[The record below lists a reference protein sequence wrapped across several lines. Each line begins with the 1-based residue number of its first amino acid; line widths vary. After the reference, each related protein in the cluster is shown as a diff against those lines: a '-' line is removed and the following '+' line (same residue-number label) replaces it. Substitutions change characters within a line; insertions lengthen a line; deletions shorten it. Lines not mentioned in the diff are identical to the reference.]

1 MKVCLKR
8 IAHCEGT
15 PAKYNMIFN
24 CCSRAEAQRIRNT
37 LPVCMTDSD
46 NDIIVNVIVKF
57 GRAVISPFGCES
69 FGPISLSNLRP
80 VKTSEGCKPK
90 KFCVIVTSNNP
101 RTSQILCRFPKIFIC
116 DEDKTIKITFVFNK
130 KRSCRFCSSR
140 NCRSNNR
147 FRSNNGCRVGRRCGC
162 GCGLE
167 WLLLLFLF

>member
-8 IAHCEGT
+8 IAHCEST

-24 CCSRAEAQRIRNT
+24 CCSRAEAQRVRNT

-46 NDIIVNVIVKF
+46 NDIIVNVIVKC

-69 FGPISLSNLRP
+69 FGPISLSNLIP
-80 VKTSEGCKPK
+80 VKRCGCYKTK

-101 RTSQILCRFPKIFIC
+101 RTSQILCKCPEIFIC
-116 DEDKTIKITFVFNK
+116 DEDETIKITFLFNK
-130 KRSCRFCSSR
+130 KGSCRFCSSC
-140 NCRSNNR
+140 NC
-147 FRSNNGCRVGRRCGC
+147 RSNNGCRVDRRCGC